1 MSFNNALLYCIQYFI
16 LAVCLNLNLSFVS
29 FIDRRVNI
37 DLSSAGWQQMCKQ
50 LVTSYTSVVLL
61 SASLREM
68 IIIQM
73 AGVE

>member
-1 MSFNNALLYCIQYFI
+1 
-16 LAVCLNLNLSFVS
+16 
-29 FIDRRVNI
+29 
-37 DLSSAGWQQMCKQ
+37 MCKQ

-61 SASLREM
+61 STSLREM

>member
-1 MSFNNALLYCIQYFI
+1 
-16 LAVCLNLNLSFVS
+16 
-29 FIDRRVNI
+29 
-37 DLSSAGWQQMCKQ
+37 MCKQ

-61 SASLREM
+61 NASLCEM

>member
-1 MSFNNALLYCIQYFI
+1 
-16 LAVCLNLNLSFVS
+16 
-29 FIDRRVNI
+29 
-37 DLSSAGWQQMCKQ
+37 MCKQ

-73 AGVE
+73 TGVE

>member
-1 MSFNNALLYCIQYFI
+1 
-16 LAVCLNLNLSFVS
+16 
-29 FIDRRVNI
+29 
-37 DLSSAGWQQMCKQ
+37 MCKQ

-61 SASLREM
+61 SVSLREM